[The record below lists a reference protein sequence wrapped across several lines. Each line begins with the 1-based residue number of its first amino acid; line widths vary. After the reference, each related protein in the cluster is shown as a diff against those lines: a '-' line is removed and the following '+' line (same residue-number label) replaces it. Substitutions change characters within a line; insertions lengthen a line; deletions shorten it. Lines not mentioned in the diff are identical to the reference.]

1 MSIIDKKFHET
12 WLGMVQPSEG
22 LVVSVPVLVEAQ
34 VMERQD
40 RRAQEKLKEVAAE
53 DPAHGAVVTDLGGL
67 FEQVLDLSPDRF
79 DVGDALPDALQ
90 LYVPEGQQ
98 TLRPTMA
105 LRKNKLDTE
114 APTGADATEAAIAGH
129 PYLALVWAMPCGLD
143 LDKPET
149 QTGTWE
155 YPAQAKFE
163 RLLRECRVP
172 TGFLFNGKELRLVY
186 APHGESTGWI
196 AFRIQDMTTVGG
208 RPILDAFVMLL
219 SRAGIFGVAPERQL
233 SSLLRQSRLK
243 QAEVTNELA
252 KQVFEALEI
261 LLAGFVAASERDG
274 DALLRDALQ
283 REDDH
288 LYAGLLTVLLRL
300 VFILYC
306 EDKGLFPTEHPLF
319 ARNFSL
325 FHLFEL
331 LQKDNGCYPD
341 SMARRFGA
349 YAHLVSV
356 FRAVFLGVAH
366 GDFFMPPRRGELFDP
381 NLYPFLEGWG
391 PAGSAPISQA
401 ENRAQTKVPSVDDG
415 TVFQVLEKLIVLGG
429 QRLSYRALDVE
440 QIGSVYEALMGFS
453 IQRLEHDAV
462 RIRLSN
468 KKNAARMWVEA
479 GGLLEVAANRR
490 AGFIQDDLGF
500 DKGTANKIAKAIK
513 NTKDKAVALAALE
526 PLSGR
531 SPEGASTG
539 TLVVQPGLERRR
551 TSSHYTPR
559 DLSDPIVE
567 RTLRPL
573 IKTMGEVPSSES
585 LLNLVICDPA
595 MGSGAF
601 LVAACRYL
609 ADHVVAAW
617 TREGKRE
624 LVADA
629 HEDVVNHARRLVAQR
644 CLYGV
649 DKNRYAV
656 QLARLSLWLIT
667 MARNEPFTFVDH
679 ALKHGDSLVGLDFD
693 QIRSF
698 HWERKEQLETCRQA
712 LSEALEEA
720 IDLRK
725 QIIDL
730 AYEGTVEAQREK
742 ERLLLDAEDASNRVR
757 LLGDLVIG
765 AFFKADKDK
774 ARQAERDQRLKL
786 VEKWLAGDDEVEPE
800 LRAMQQELYE
810 TQVPFHWMVE
820 FPEVFYL
827 ERPDPLDEDRV
838 KGAAYVDAF
847 VGNPP
852 FMGGGAIS
860 SNFGEGYR
868 DWLLSLHENSHGN
881 SDIVAHFFRR
891 SANLVGDHGTI
902 GLIATNTIG
911 QGDTRTT
918 GLKKLLS
925 EGFSIY
931 NAVTNMPWPGE
942 AAVTVSVLHL
952 CIGSVVSSVSPHL
965 DGITCSAINSRIRG
979 NPERSDPTRLLYN
992 SGYSY
997 KGAFVLGMGFTFDD
1011 TKSNATRISE
1021 MERII
1026 AKDIRNTERIFPYL
1040 GGEEVNTC
1048 PTQSH
1053 HRYVISFGQM
1063 ELEEAEQWPDLLA
1076 IVREKV
1082 KPERDK
1088 NNRANYR
1095 DYWWKYGE
1103 YRPGLFKA
1111 IAPLSRCL
1119 VNSEVSKHLIFA
1131 FQPTNRIF
1139 AHTLYVYPLPDY
1151 NAFAVLQSRV
1161 HEFWARLLS
1170 SSLEDRLRYTP
1181 SDCFETFP
1189 FPQPDPRSVIP
1200 ELEAIGEKL
1209 YQARSEYMVQT
1220 DQGLTKTYNALK
1232 VPNCDE
1238 PRILELRELHEEM
1251 DRAVLAAYGWSDI
1264 PVPPYCIRTESD
1276 QKALHAYEDEVIDRL
1291 FVLNAQRAEQEELQ
1305 GHRSA
1310 KNKKGKTQT
1319 KKKTGKK
1326 KATGQGELDFGKKR
1340 T

>member
-1 MSIIDKKFHET
+1 
-12 WLGMVQPSEG
+12 MVQPSEG

-40 RRAQEKLKEVAAE
+40 KGAQEKLKGVVTEHPE
-53 DPAHGAVVTDLGGL
+53 HGAVATDLAEL
-67 FEQVLDLSPDRF
+67 FEQVLDLSRDRF
-79 DVGDALPDALQ
+79 DSGDALPDALQ

-105 LRKNKLDTE
+105 LRKNRLDTE
-114 APTGADATEAAIAGH
+114 APAGADVTEAAIAGH
-129 PYLALVWAMPCGLD
+129 PYLALVWEVPCGLN

-149 QTGTWE
+149 QTGSWD
-155 YPAQAKFE
+155 YPAQAKFD

-172 TGFLFNGKELRLVY
+172 IGFLFNGKQLRLTY
-186 APHGESTGWI
+186 APHGESSGWI
-196 AFRIQDMTTVGG
+196 AFRIEDMTTVGG

-233 SSLLRQSRLK
+233 SSLLKQSRLK

-283 REDDH
+283 RDDDH

-331 LQKDNGCYPD
+331 LQKDNGRYPD

-401 ENRAQTKVPSVDDG
+401 ENRSLIKVPSVDDG
-415 TVFQVLEKLIVLGG
+415 TVFRVLEKLVVLGG

-468 KKNAARMWVEA
+468 KKNAARMWVQA
-479 GGLLEVAANRR
+479 GGLLELAANRR
-490 AGFIQDDLGF
+490 ASYIQDDLGF
-500 DKGTANKIAKAIK
+500 DKGTADKIAKAIK
-513 NTKDKAVALAALE
+513 DAKDNAAALTALE

-531 SPEGASTG
+531 SAERASAG

-573 IKTMGEVPSSES
+573 IKTMGEAPSSES

-624 LVADA
+624 LIADA

-679 ALKHGDSLVGLDFD
+679 ALRHGDSLVGLDFD

-698 HWERKEQLETCRQA
+698 HWEKKGQLETCRQA

-730 AYEGTVEAQREK
+730 AYQGTVEAQREK

-786 VEKWLAGDDEVEPE
+786 VEKWLADDDEVEPE
-800 LRAMQQELYE
+800 LRAMQQELCE

-852 FMGGGAIS
+852 FMGVAYMTKEI
-860 SNFGEGYR
+860 GENIVP
-868 DWLLSLHENSHGN
+868 WLQMLHPGTTGKF
-881 SDIVAHFFRR
+881 DLCAHFFRR
-891 SANLVGDHGTI
+891 ADSLLGDHGTV

-911 QGDTRTT
+911 QGDTRAT
-918 GLKKLLS
+918 GLQYLVNRHYQ
-925 EGFSIY
+925 IY
-931 NAVTNMPWPGE
+931 AAIRNKVWPGD
-942 AAVTVSVLHL
+942 AAVTVSVVHL
-952 CIGSVVSSVSPHL
+952 AKGTPSIGRAVSLDDEVVQ
-965 DGITCSAINSRIRG
+965 AINSRLR
-979 NPERSDPTRLLYN
+979 PKEERPDPVALTAN
-992 SGYSY
+992 ADSSFVGSY
-997 KGAFVLGMGFTFDD
+997 VLGMGFTFEDANSD
-1011 TKSNATRISE
+1011 ATPISE
-1021 MERII
+1021 MKRLIG
-1026 AKDIRNTERIFPYL
+1026 KDQRNAERIFPYL
-1040 GGEEVNTC
+1040 GGEEVNTN

-1053 HRYVISFGQM
+1053 HRYVISFGDIS
-1063 ELEEAEQWPDLLA
+1063 LSDAEKWPDL
-1076 IVREKV
+1076 ISIIRTKV

-1088 NNRANYR
+1088 VRR
-1095 DYWWKYGE
+1095 DAHRINWWHYADK
-1103 YRPGLFKA
+1103 RPALYQA

-1119 VNSEVSKHLIFA
+1119 VNSQVSKHLIFA

-1139 AHTLYVYPLPDY
+1139 AHTLYVYPIEAHT
-1151 NAFAVLQSRV
+1151 AFAVLQSRV

-1170 SSLEDRLRYTP
+1170 SSMKTDLRYAA

-1200 ELEAIGEKL
+1200 ELETIGERL
-1209 YQARSEYMVQT
+1209 YQARAEYMVQT

-1232 VPNCDE
+1232 DPNCDE

-1276 QKALHAYEDEVIDRL
+1276 QKALQAYEDEVIDRL
-1291 FVLNAQRAEQEELQ
+1291 FVLNEKRAEQEELQ
-1305 GHRSA
+1305 GLRSA

-1319 KKKTGKK
+1319 KKKAGKK
-1326 KATGQGELDFGKKR
+1326 KVTGQGEFNF
-1340 T
+1340 